1 MRVVAANATA
11 QQSSVGTKQFDQ
23 RGVGVATYY
32 WRIENFGSGTA
43 TGTFSGWWAELIN
56 LGAG

>member
-43 TGTFSGWWAELIN
+43 TGTFSGW
-56 LGAG
+56 